1 MAEIALSSESHTVQL
16 ALLPE
21 REAAP
26 DVLLDSSSIDKSCA
40 MNVSVAW
47 GGN

>member
-26 DVLLDSSSIDKSCA
+26 DVLLDSASIDKSCA

-47 GGN
+47 GGS